1 MLRALLDPRR
11 WLAPASL
18 DRGPTVLLMAAAVA
32 VAVGGYEHAHLFH
45 QGYSEIAT
53 IGTLFILNAVGSL
66 LVILAL
72 LARRPLIFVAGSLAI
87 SVGSIVAIVLTR
99 SSGGLFG
106 FRESGYDGQALVTVG
121 AEVVAVVLTVAGA
134 ALAGRTL
141 LGGERAARPS
151 DGETS
156 ARTVFAVA
164 VTVVLGGAAFG
175 IAQGGGDEQAPAPIA
190 GEATTT
196 APDPG
201 STDAERAPDAEGEAP
216 EDAGAAVSGPAVERS
231 RALFSDRCSG
241 CHRLADAGASGRI
254 GPDLDAVLP
263 GVTAAKIRESIV
275 DPNAE
280 STPGFPSGRMPS
292 FAGELSPQQ
301 LNELVD
307 YLKAVTSNP

>member
-11 WLAPASL
+11 WLAPVAL
-18 DRGPTVLLMAAAVA
+18 DRGPTLLLAGAAVA
-32 VAVGGYEHAHLFH
+32 VGVGGWEHAYLYHH
-45 QGYSEIAT
+45 GYSEITT
-53 IGTLFILNAVGSL
+53 IGTLFVLNAIGSL
-66 LVILAL
+66 LTILLL
-72 LARRPLIFVAGSLAI
+72 LARRPLAFVAGSLAI

-106 FRESGYDGQALVTVG
+106 FRESGYDGHALVTVG
-121 AEVVAVVLTVAGA
+121 AEVIAVVLTVAGA
-134 ALAGRTL
+134 ALAGRAL
-141 LGGERAARPS
+141 LGGEPAARAPRPS

-156 ARTVFAVA
+156 VRTVAAVA
-164 VTVVLGGAAFG
+164 VTVVLGGAALG
-175 IAQGGGDEQAPAPIA
+175 IAQGGGESPSPPPIA
-190 GEATTT
+190 EDTTSTAPRTTTGEA
-196 APDPG
+196 AI
-201 STDAERAPDAEGEAP
+201 S
-216 EDAGAAVSGPAVERS
+216 GAAVERS

-241 CHRLADAGASGRI
+241 CHRLADAGASGQI

-307 YLKAVTSNP
+307 YLEAVTSNP